1 MTLLMQLVP
10 LRRDDMLK
18 CDVLNVSQ
26 VIGIQS
32 TTTLGIV
39 TGFK

>member
-1 MTLLMQLVP
+1 MTILMQLVP

-18 CDVLNVSQ
+18 CDMLNVSQ
-26 VIGIQS
+26 VVGIQS
-32 TTTLGIV
+32 TTKLGFV